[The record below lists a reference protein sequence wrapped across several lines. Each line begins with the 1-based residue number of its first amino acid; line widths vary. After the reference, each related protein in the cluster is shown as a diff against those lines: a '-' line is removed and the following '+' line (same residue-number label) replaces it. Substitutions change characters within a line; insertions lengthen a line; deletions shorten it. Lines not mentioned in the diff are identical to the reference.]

1 VEKIAVISKDQELVP
16 FLYCNLVEIFE
27 KEGEQWRAVR
37 TAPFS
42 PITGNTIEKLRKETE
57 AIMTLAED
65 AKAVL
70 CRELSGI
77 PFSVFNQKGYCIFC
91 SEKADQDT
99 LDGMIKDI
107 EESDEKRRRKEE
119 MIQNAGP
126 VETQTP
132 GIYFLDLVQ
141 LQTECPEVSSKKALL
156 PFLSN
161 TPFLELQIVCAHIPP
176 WLETDDS
183 YEKKVCNGNG
193 NGKVHITIT
202 RKQC

>member
-27 KEGEQWRAVR
+27 KVGEQWQAVR
-37 TAPFS
+37 TASFS
-42 PITGNTIEKLRKETE
+42 PITGNTIEKLRKEAE

-77 PFSVFNQKGYCIFC
+77 PFSVFNQNGYCIFC

-99 LDGMIKDI
+99 FDGMIKDI
-107 EESDEKRRRKEE
+107 EESDEKRRRKEA

-141 LQTECPEVSSKKALL
+141 LQKECPEISSKKALL
-156 PFLSN
+156 PFLSH
-161 TPFLELQIVCAHIPP
+161 TPFLELQLVCAHIPP
-176 WLETDDS
+176 WLETYDS
-183 YEKKVCNGNG
+183 YEKKVLNG

>member
-1 VEKIAVISKDQELVP
+1 MEKIAVISKDQELVP

-27 KEGEQWRAVR
+27 KVGEQWQAVR
-37 TAPFS
+37 TASFS
-42 PITGNTIEKLRKETE
+42 PITGNTIEKLRKEAE

-77 PFSVFNQKGYCIFC
+77 PFSVFNQNGYCIFC

-99 LDGMIKDI
+99 FDGMIKDI
-107 EESDEKRRRKEE
+107 EESDEKRRRKEA

-141 LQTECPEVSSKKALL
+141 LQKECPEISSKKALL
-156 PFLSN
+156 PFLSH
-161 TPFLELQIVCAHIPP
+161 TPFLELQLVSAHIPP
-176 WLETDDS
+176 WLETYDS
-183 YEKKVCNGNG
+183 YEKKVLNG

>member
-1 VEKIAVISKDQELVP
+1 MEKIAVISKDQELVP

-27 KEGEQWRAVR
+27 KVGEQWQAVR
-37 TAPFS
+37 TASFS
-42 PITGNTIEKLRKETE
+42 PITGNTIEKLRKEAE

-77 PFSVFNQKGYCIFC
+77 PFSVFNQNGYCIFC

-99 LDGMIKDI
+99 FDGMIKDI
-107 EESDEKRRRKEE
+107 EESDEKRRRKEA

-141 LQTECPEVSSKKALL
+141 LQKECPEISSKKALL
-156 PFLSN
+156 PFLSH
-161 TPFLELQIVCAHIPP
+161 TPFLELQLVCAHIPP
-176 WLETDDS
+176 WLETYDS
-183 YEKKVCNGNG
+183 YEKKVLNG

-202 RKQC
+202 RK

>member
-1 VEKIAVISKDQELVP
+1 MEKIAVISKDQELVP

-27 KEGEQWRAVR
+27 KVGEQWQAVR
-37 TAPFS
+37 TASFS
-42 PITGNTIEKLRKETE
+42 PITGNTIEKLRKEAE

-77 PFSVFNQKGYCIFC
+77 PFSVFNQNGYCIFC

-99 LDGMIKDI
+99 FDGMIKDI
-107 EESDEKRRRKEE
+107 EESDEKRRRKEA

-141 LQTECPEVSSKKALL
+141 LQKECPEISSKKALL
-156 PFLSN
+156 PFLSH
-161 TPFLELQIVCAHIPP
+161 TPFLELQLVCAHNPP
-176 WLETDDS
+176 WLETYDS
-183 YEKKVCNGNG
+183 YEKKVLNG

>member
-1 VEKIAVISKDQELVP
+1 MEKIAVISKDQELVP

-27 KEGEQWRAVR
+27 KVGEQWQAVR
-37 TAPFS
+37 TASFS
-42 PITGNTIEKLRKETE
+42 PITGNTIEKLRKEAE

-77 PFSVFNQKGYCIFC
+77 PFSVFNQNGYCIFC

-99 LDGMIKDI
+99 FDGMIKDI
-107 EESDEKRRRKEE
+107 EESDEKRRRKEAI
-119 MIQNAGP
+119 IQNAGP

-141 LQTECPEVSSKKALL
+141 LQKECPEISSKKALL
-156 PFLSN
+156 PFLSH
-161 TPFLELQIVCAHIPP
+161 TPFLELQLVCAHIPP
-176 WLETDDS
+176 WLETYDS
-183 YEKKVCNGNG
+183 YEKKVLNG

>member
-1 VEKIAVISKDQELVP
+1 MEKIAVISKDQELVP

-27 KEGEQWRAVR
+27 KVGEQWQAVR
-37 TAPFS
+37 TASFS
-42 PITGNTIEKLRKETE
+42 PITGNTIEKLRKEAE

-77 PFSVFNQKGYCIFC
+77 PFSVFNQNGYCIFC

-99 LDGMIKDI
+99 FDGMIKDI
-107 EESDEKRRRKEE
+107 EESDEKRRRKEA

-141 LQTECPEVSSKKALL
+141 LQKECPEISSKKALL

-161 TPFLELQIVCAHIPP
+161 TPFLELQLVCAHIQP
-176 WLETDDS
+176 WLETYDS
-183 YEKKVCNGNG
+183 YEKKVLNGNR
-193 NGKVHITIT
+193 KVHITIT